1 MSTRT
6 SIRRQLAAVLSVG
19 TLFLAVGCAG
29 DDLDSG
35 SDNADDGGSSSS
47 ATTSESASGGG
58 TGGALTL
65 AGQNFP
71 EATLVASMYEQL
83 LEGAGYDVTT
93 KLVDSRDGYMADFPG
108 GVDIVP
114 EYVGGIVN
122 FLNSQANGDSATPFE
137 AGDGEQL
144 AADGKALLD
153 EAGISLLDV
162 SPATDTNAFFVT
174 QDYSDQN
181 GVTKLSD
188 LEGVSVKLAAAPDCE
203 GRLDCEGGL
212 TDQYGIDVTEVLPL
226 GYASDQTYQSV
237 ISGESELGE
246 TSTTDGTLESQGL
259 VVLED
264 DKQIQPAQNLVP
276 AVASDFL
283 EEHPDVADVLNPLM
297 AALTTENLTELNG
310 RIAVDREKPEDVAAD
325 FLSENG
331 LL

>member
-1 MSTRT
+1 MFV
-6 SIRRQLAAVLSVG
+6 RRSLATVLSVG
-19 TLFLAVGCAG
+19 ALLLAGCAG
-29 DDLDSG
+29 DDLAEDDA
-35 SDNADDGGSSSS
+35 SDASS
-47 ATTSESASGGG
+47 ATADKGSV
-58 TGGALTL
+58 TL

-71 EATLVASMYEQL
+71 EATLMASMYEQL
-83 LEGAGYDVTT
+83 LENEGYTVET
-93 KLVDSRDGYMADFPG
+93 KLVDSRDAYMPTFPG
-108 GVDIVP
+108 DVDVVP

-122 FLNSQANGDSATPFE
+122 FLNTQENGADAEPFE
-137 AGDGEQL
+137 TGDGAQL
-144 AADGKALLD
+144 AEDGVDLLETAGITLLD
-153 EAGISLLDV
+153 T

-174 QDYSDQN
+174 KEYSESE

-188 LEGVSVKLAAAPDCE
+188 LEGKSVTLAAAPDCE

-212 TDQYGIDVTEVLPL
+212 SGEYGIDVTEVLPL

-237 ISGESELGE
+237 LDGESELGE

-276 AVASDFL
+276 AVSTEWLADN
-283 EEHPDVADVLNPLM
+283 EDVESVLNELM
-297 AALTTENLTELNG
+297 AALTTEKLTELNG

-325 FLSENG
+325 FLAEAG

>member
-1 MSTRT
+1 M
-6 SIRRQLAAVLSVG
+6 SIRRSLAAVLSVG
-19 TLFLAVGCAG
+19 TLFLTVGCAG

-35 SDNADDGGSSSS
+35 SDDADGSPSPS
-47 ATTSESASGGG
+47 ATTSDSGG
-58 TGGALTL
+58 TTAGGPLTM

-71 EATLVASMYEQL
+71 EATLVAAMYEQL
-83 LEGAGYDVTT
+83 LENAGYDVTT
-93 KLVDSRDGYMADFPG
+93 KLVDTRDGYMATFPG
-108 GVDIVP
+108 DVDIVP

-122 FLNSQANGDSATPFE
+122 FLNGAKNGDNATPFE

-144 AADGKALLD
+144 AEDGKALLD
-153 EAGISLLDV
+153 EAGITLLDI
-162 SPATDTNAFFVT
+162 SAATDTNAFMVT
-174 QDYSDQN
+174 QQYSDDN

-188 LEGVSVKLAAAPDCE
+188 LEGVSVKLAAAADCE

-212 TDQYGIDVTEVLPL
+212 SDQYGIDVTEVLPL

-237 ISGESELGE
+237 LSGEAELGE

-259 VVLED
+259 VLLDD

-276 AVASDFL
+276 AVSSAFL

-297 AALTTENLTELNG
+297 AALDTETLTELNG
-310 RIAVDREKPEDVAAD
+310 RVAVDREKPEDVAAD
-325 FLSENG
+325 FLSENS